1 MRNKLTLFFIGL
13 WLCQANAKEPEKE
26 KKIKPLSEQFLL
38 FLAEMENVE
47 GELVHPVDLTV
58 KQTSEKIKVSTK
70 LETKDGKQKDD
81 N

>member
-1 MRNKLTLFFIGL
+1 MKNKLVLFFIGI
-13 WLCQANAKEPEKE
+13 WICQASAKEPEKE
-26 KKIKPLSEQFLL
+26 KKIQPLSEQFLL

-47 GELVHPVDLTV
+47 GELIHPVDLTV
-58 KQTSEKIKVSTK
+58 KQISDKAKVNTK

>member
-1 MRNKLTLFFIGL
+1 MD
-13 WLCQANAKEPEKE
+13 
-26 KKIKPLSEQFLL
+26 
-38 FLAEMENVE
+38 NVE

-58 KQTSEKIKVSTK
+58 KQTSDKAKVNTK